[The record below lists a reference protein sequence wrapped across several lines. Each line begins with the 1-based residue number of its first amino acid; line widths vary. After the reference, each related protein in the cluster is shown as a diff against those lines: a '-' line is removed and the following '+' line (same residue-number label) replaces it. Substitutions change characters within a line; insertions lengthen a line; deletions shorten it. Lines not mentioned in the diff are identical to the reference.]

1 MSPLFPRKL
10 GPSGINPL
18 TSHCPLISSET
29 DAVSLTSASQKAVF
43 LFNIY
48 PRNLR
53 TSLLPFLS
61 QNPEEKSRPGPSPF
75 LTSHS
80 SSTGSQAS
88 TSPALARPQMPRG
101 MASGARGLVKV
112 PCPPG
117 VCPTGLKGTSHP
129 LTLLGFHP
137 PRAKNTRGH
146 VRSTEQCPYSW
157 KSCCDA
163 GITTCISQVRGPRH
177 REVRGAVTSRK
188 SGRAG
193 T

>member
-1 MSPLFPRKL
+1 MP
-10 GPSGINPL
+10 
-18 TSHCPLISSET
+18 
-29 DAVSLTSASQKAVF
+29 LTSASQKAVF

-80 SSTGSQAS
+80 LLHWESSLNQPCARQSEHHLT
-88 TSPALARPQMPRG
+88 ARPQRPRG
-101 MASGARGLVKV
+101 MASTARGLVKV

-137 PRAKNTRGH
+137 PRAKNARGH
-146 VRSTEQCPYSW
+146 VRSTEQCPCSW
-157 KSCCDA
+157 QSCCDA
-163 GITTCISQVRGPRH
+163 GITTCTSQVRGPRH
-177 REVRGAVTSRK
+177 REVGGAVTSRK